1 MDRQDEL
8 NQILKN
14 IVPIDATALEEGKN
28 YCDRLAKPLGAL
40 GKMEKMYA
48 RLHAMFPDNIQLTKK
63 MVMIYVADNGVC
75 DEGIS
80 SNPIETTFIVANNI
94 RNGKA
99 GVANIAEYAGSDICV
114 IDIGCK
120 SPIYPDNPDHI
131 LNGTRNMLKEPAMTR
146 QEALEAILVGYR
158 RTVELIN
165 QGYTLFGTGE
175 MGVGNTTTS
184 AAVIAATLGLPA
196 QEVTGYGAGVTE
208 KMKAHKTAVIQ
219 EAVTNHAPYSD
230 MIDLVSKVGGQLML
244 GTC

>member
-14 IVPIDATALEEGKN
+14 IVPIDAKALEEGKN

-48 RLHAMFPDNIQLTKK
+48 RLHAMFPDNIKLTKK

-184 AAVIAATLGLPA
+184 ASVIAATLGLPA
-196 QEVTGYGAGVTE
+196 QEVAGYGAGVTE

-219 EAVTNHAPYSD
+219 ESVTSHAPYSD
-230 MIDLVSKVGGQLML
+230 MIDLVSKVGGLNRVR
-244 GTC
+244 

>member
-1 MDRQDEL
+1 
-8 NQILKN
+8 
-14 IVPIDATALEEGKN
+14 
-28 YCDRLAKPLGAL
+28 
-40 GKMEKMYA
+40 MYA

-80 SNPIETTFIVANNI
+80 SNPIETTFIVATI
-94 RNGKA
+94 LEMGKQ
-99 GVANIAEYAGSDICV
+99 GWLILLNMRVQIFCV

-120 SPIYPDNPDHI
+120 AQSILDNPDHI

-184 AAVIAATLGLPA
+184 ASVIAATLGLPA
-196 QEVTGYGAGVTE
+196 QEVAGYGAGVTE

-219 EAVTNHAPYSD
+219 ESVTSHAPYSD
-230 MIDLVSKVGGQLML
+230 MIDLVSKVGGLDML
-244 GTC
+244 GMVGTYLACAQHQLPVSSMD